1 MQQMCRREKYG
12 LSGAALKRIAI
23 VTMLIDHVGAV
34 LFPEMIWMR
43 YIGRISFPIFC
54 FTLVEGFYHT
64 SNERKYLIRLLVF
77 ALFSEIPYDLAFH
90 QTIWYPDQQ
99 NVFFT
104 LAIGLAFLMVWKWER
119 EPLFK
124 VGILIVA
131 MWIAEML
138 RTDYH
143 GYGVL
148 LIALFEIVRERK
160 KIWLVLCGA
169 WNLLWSSTIQYAG
182 ILAMP
187 LIALYN
193 GEKGKSNKYLFY
205 AFYPVH
211 LILLYVIKCML

>member
-1 MQQMCRREKYG
+1 M
-12 LSGAALKRIAI
+12 
-23 VTMLIDHVGAV
+23 
-34 LFPEMIWMR
+34 
-43 YIGRISFPIFC
+43 
-54 FTLVEGFYHT
+54 
-64 SNERKYLIRLLVF
+64 
-77 ALFSEIPYDLAFH
+77 
-90 QTIWYPDQQ
+90 
-99 NVFFT
+99 
-104 LAIGLAFLMVWKWER
+104 
-119 EPLFK
+119 
-124 VGILIVA
+124 A

-143 GYGVL
+143 GYGIL